1 MEDVMTNLSK
11 RFEKLMMAI
20 TFAEAGEHDTAGEI
34 MREDKRPEKRD
45 SIRPSKGQRKQL
57 RVS

>member
-1 MEDVMTNLSK
+1 MKNLSE